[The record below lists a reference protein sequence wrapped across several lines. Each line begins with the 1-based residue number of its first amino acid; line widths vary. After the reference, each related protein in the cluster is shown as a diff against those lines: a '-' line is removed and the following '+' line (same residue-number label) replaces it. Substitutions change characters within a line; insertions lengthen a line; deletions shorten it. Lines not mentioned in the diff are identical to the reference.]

1 VYKIHVK
8 QLANGREA
16 IQRLGRTYLHLDIPG
31 RGSRRVKQGQ
41 SITLSDEL
49 YNLVAKRLSQYG
61 DVISVTHWP
70 SAQLAVEEPTEEP
83 IAEVLPVLVAPPSEV
98 VDAPADEAPA
108 VVDDVAEEAVAEDAA
123 DDEPISGEGDA
134 PVKKRGGRRG
144 RRSGS

>member
-49 YNLVAKRLSQYG
+49 YGLVAKRLAQYG

-70 SAQLAVEEPTEEP
+70 SAQPAAEEPTEEP
-83 IAEVLPVLVAPPSEV
+83 VAEVLADPPSEV

-123 DDEPISGEGDA
+123 DDEPVSEGGDA